1 MTILERPPSH
11 QQQSI
16 DESPSHDETQGIR
29 VVDRA
34 GRPALTLNVDDYR
47 QYVEALKLSE
57 EQEQELLQTLW
68 TIIVSFVD
76 LGFGIESVQQAI
88 NEPSNS
94 ETRSEVTREG
104 LLHEHS

>member
-1 MTILERPPSH
+1 MVEEYPHYPDKVIV
-11 QQQSI
+11 
-16 DESPSHDETQGIR
+16 DESPSLDETQGIQ

-47 QYVEALKLSE
+47 QYVEALNLSE

-76 LGFGIESVQQAI
+76 LGFGIEPVQQATK
-88 NEPSNS
+88 SRARGDA
-94 ETRSEVTREG
+94 RSKTAEG
-104 LLHEHS
+104 ELHHEYS

>member
-1 MTILERPPSH
+1 MVEEYHSPTKETV
-11 QQQSI
+11 
-16 DESPSHDETQGIR
+16 DESPSHDETQGIQ

-47 QYVEALKLSE
+47 QYVEALNLSE

-88 NEPSNS
+88 KKPSNN
-94 ETRSEVTREG
+94 ETRSNARKEG
-104 LLHEHS
+104 LHHEHS